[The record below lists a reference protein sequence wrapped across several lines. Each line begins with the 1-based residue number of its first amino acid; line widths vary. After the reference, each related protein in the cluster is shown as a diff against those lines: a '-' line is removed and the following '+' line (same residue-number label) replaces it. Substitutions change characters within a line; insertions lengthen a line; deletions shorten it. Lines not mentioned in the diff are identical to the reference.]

1 MWDEREEDIHKEKK
15 MKKQL
20 LHEKH
25 AHAHMRYIYIYTCLS
40 FYLFI

>member
-15 MKKQL
+15 MKKHQ

-25 AHAHMRYIYIYTCLS
+25 AHAHMRKREKKL
-40 FYLFI
+40 